1 MRGPT
6 HTISIACPPS
16 PEVLMRGVQKSSG
29 HTARVQEPSRTMFD
43 SVFVVV
49 VPQRGASEPSGFR
62 ERLQAGGCSNAQIHW
77 HNREQKKQSC
87 SRYIPSRSPTKIPYQ
102 NLFQQISTRPMDV
115 SCHRVIYGDSRHH
128 LSSESPRI
136 QRPLDME
143 VASAHGSGPSPV
155 SFTRKKARDAHLST
169 HATGDGGVRPPPSHW
184 IKGAVF
190 AAVFERGVFS
200 FTRPPRTQPGFPVIP
215 PTQNERFLPWSMS
228 AWFLLP
234 NGPVCRKKKTWLGS
248 FP

>member
-1 MRGPT
+1 LGAGLTCINCNSTSCVNPV
-6 HTISIACPPS
+6 C
-16 PEVLMRGVQKSSG
+16 GVQLIQYQSLAHQVLKCSCEVSRNRVAIPPEFKSRREQCSIL
-29 HTARVQEPSRTMFD
+29 SSWLF
-43 SVFVVV
+43 
-49 VPQRGASEPSGFR
+49 PQRGASEPSGFR

-87 SRYIPSRSPTKIPYQ
+87 SRYIPSRSPTKIAYQIPYQ

-128 LSSESPRI
+128 LSSESPRF

-184 IKGAVF
+184 I
-190 AAVFERGVFS
+190 
-200 FTRPPRTQPGFPVIP
+200 
-215 PTQNERFLPWSMS
+215 
-228 AWFLLP
+228 
-234 NGPVCRKKKTWLGS
+234 
-248 FP
+248 